1 MDETVERISFYELF
15 VPDRREFAMIFGTE
29 HCQTFAIDATP
40 SAAAEQ
46 ADSDAADQAREAREA
61 GIMDGAAS

>member
-1 MDETVERISFYELF
+1 MEQVLAADEDLSNLPPPLSQSR
-15 VPDRREFAMIFGTE
+15 PQQAP
-29 HCQTFAIDATP
+29 P